1 MRFVKPL
8 DEQLVAEL
16 VEAHDVVVTLE
27 ENAIAG
33 GAGSAVTEF
42 LNREG
47 IAKAVLQLGLPDRYV
62 DHGKHG
68 ELLSEVGL
76 DAVDIEASIR
86 KRSDSG
92 KPELRKAV
100 P

>member
-8 DEQLVAEL
+8 DEALIMEL
-16 VEAHDVVVTLE
+16 VTGHDVVVTLE

-47 IAKAVLQLGLPDRYV
+47 IARAVLQLGLPDRYV

-68 ELLSEVGL
+68 ELLAEVGL
-76 DAVDIEASIR
+76 DAAGIEASIR
-86 KRSDSG
+86 KRLVGREPD
-92 KPELRKAV
+92 LKAA